1 MLSVQSL
8 AFVSIQLAFP
18 GGSDGEESACSAGD
32 PASIRGSGRSPA
44 EGNSYPLQYSCPE
57 NSMDKEPGGLQSLG
71 SQRVRQD

>member
-18 GGSDGEESACSAGD
+18 GGSDGEESACNAGD

-44 EGNSYPLQYSCPE
+44 EGNGYLLKYSCVG
-57 NSMDKEPGGLQSLG
+57 NLMDRRGRLQFMGL
-71 SQRVRQD
+71 QRVRHN